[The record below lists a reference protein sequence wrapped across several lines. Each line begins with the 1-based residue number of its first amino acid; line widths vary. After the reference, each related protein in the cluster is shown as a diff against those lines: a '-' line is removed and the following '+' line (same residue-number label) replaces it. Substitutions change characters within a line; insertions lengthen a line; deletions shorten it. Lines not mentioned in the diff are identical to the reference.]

1 MDSLAVHRPRNVD
14 WKRAAALLYGD
25 WGTSKAYVIGLAF
38 VAAGY
43 SSLPI
48 VLAVCVLTGIVGYN
62 YVIICKH
69 FPDGGG
75 VYSAA
80 RDQSR
85 LLAVIGALL
94 LVADLI
100 VTAAVSGWSAMSYFK
115 VPKESIW
122 VSSIV
127 LILIIGAINYFGPKH
142 SGSFAMWLAVP
153 TVVVVVLIILWSL
166 PHLTLKYLEPS
177 QMGFRKNWV
186 AFVGVILAL
195 SGVEA
200 IANLTGVMKLDSSSS
215 LEAPQVLQTAR
226 KAIWPVAVEVV
237 LGTALLGWAMLSLPR
252 ELETQIRL
260 RYEDMLSFLGEQYG
274 GLVFGALFGKIF
286 GVIVGLIVGLLL
298 LSAVNTA
305 IAALIGLFYLLARD
319 GEMPKPFARLNRH
332 GVPWLPLTIAV
343 MLPILVVAFSSN
355 LESLADLYAI
365 GVVGAITVNLG
376 SCSLNKNLRLNWSER
391 AIMGATFLVLLA
403 VELSIAKTKPNAL
416 FFALCVI
423 GLGLSLRSYSQKR
436 AGLRTLTVTE
446 EVAAVIAPER
456 MAKFRLNLSPGQ
468 AIMVAA
474 RGLTPVLQYA
484 LEEARLRQGSLY
496 VLYVKQLAVS
506 LPSSLPETERPRW
519 QTDRQAAEI
528 MYGML
533 ELGREYA
540 VPIIPLFAISEDP
553 AATILDLAATVG
565 VDILMLGGANRHSLV
580 SLLKGNVVTEVA
592 KNLPDNIQLIIHG

>member
-1 MDSLAVHRPRNVD
+1 MEVGMHRPRNVG
-14 WKRAAALLYGD
+14 WARAAALLYGD
-25 WGTSKAYVIGLAF
+25 WGTSKAYDIGLAF
-38 VAAGY
+38 VAAGFA
-43 SSLPI
+43 SFPI
-48 VLAVCVLTGIVGYN
+48 ILAVCLLTGLVGYN
-62 YVIICKH
+62 YIIICKH

-75 VYSAA
+75 VYSSA
-80 RDQSR
+80 REQSR
-85 LLAVIGALL
+85 VLAVLGALL
-94 LVADLI
+94 LLADFI
-100 VTAAVSGWSAMSYFK
+100 VTAAMSCWDAMSYFGFSREY
-115 VPKESIW
+115 VRAATIGF
-122 VSSIV
+122 IL
-127 LILIIGAINYFGPKH
+127 LIGGINYFGPKH
-142 SGSFAMWLAVP
+142 SGSFAISLAIP
-153 TVVVVVLIILWSL
+153 TVLVVLAIIAFSL
-166 PHLTLKYLEPS
+166 PHLTVAHLDSPHTS
-177 QMGFRKNWV
+177 FAKNWV

-200 IANLTGVMKLDSSSS
+200 IANLTGVMKLDANSS
-215 LEAPQVLQTAR
+215 LEEPRVMHTAR

-252 ELETQIRL
+252 ELEPQIQL
-260 RYEDMLSFLGEQYG
+260 RYEDMLSFLAEQYG
-274 GLVFGALFGKIF
+274 GLVFGPLFGKIF
-286 GVIVGLIVGLLL
+286 SVMVGLIVGLLL

-305 IAALIGLFYLLARD
+305 VAALIGLFYLLARD

-343 MLPILVVAFSSN
+343 MLPILVVAFSN
-355 LESLADLYAI
+355 DLKSLADLYAI

-391 AIMGATFLVLLA
+391 TIMGATFLVLLA

-446 EVAAVIAPER
+446 EVAAAIAPER

-474 RGLTPVLQYA
+474 RGLTQVLQYA

-519 QTDRQAAEI
+519 PTDRQAAEI

-533 ELGREYA
+533 ELGRVHA
-540 VPIIPLFAISEDP
+540 VPLIQLFASSEDP
-553 AATILDLAATVG
+553 AATILDRAAAVG
-565 VDILMLGGANRHSLV
+565 VDILMLGSANRHSLV

-592 KNLPDNIQLIIHG
+592 KNLPDNIQLLIHG